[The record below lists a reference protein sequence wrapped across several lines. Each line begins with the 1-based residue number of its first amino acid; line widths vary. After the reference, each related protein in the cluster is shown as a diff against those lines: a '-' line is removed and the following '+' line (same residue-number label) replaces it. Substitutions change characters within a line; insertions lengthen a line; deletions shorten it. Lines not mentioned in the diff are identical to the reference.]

1 MERQFDQQI
10 EKLRKRILKM
20 SSLVDEQVDAAIK
33 VVEEENIDLV
43 KVVMEKEDKV
53 DKYDLKIDKI
63 CQKIIA
69 LNQPVAMDLRL
80 IMSALTINTNLERI
94 GDIAV
99 NIVQNFMLIKNKP
112 AFLDESRFKEMAKLV
127 KEMIRNAI
135 DSFINNDAKLAQKVI
150 ETDNRLDEY
159 NRENHQILIDI
170 MKKKP
175 ENIESAVALLVIS
188 RQLERIGDHAT
199 NIAEDVYFIVEAQMI
214 KHKYE
219 KYLFGEDADDDDDDD
234 ETASV
239 KEL

>member
-10 EKLRKRILKM
+10 EKLKKRILKM
-20 SSLVDEQVDAAIK
+20 SSLVDEQVDAALR
-33 VVEEENIDLV
+33 VVSEENMDLAKLV
-43 KVVMEKEDKV
+43 IEREDKV

-99 NIVQNFMLIKNKP
+99 NIVENFNLMKGKP
-112 AFLDESRFKEMAKLV
+112 EFIEKSRFFDMSKLV

-135 DSFINNDAKLAQKVI
+135 DSFINSDPKLAQKVI
-150 ETDNRLDEY
+150 ETDNKLDEY
-159 NRENHQILIDI
+159 NHENHQILIDI
-170 MKKKP
+170 MKK
-175 ENIESAVALLVIS
+175 NIDYIEPAIALLVIC
-188 RQLERIGDHAT
+188 RQMERLGDHAT

-219 KYLFGEDADDDDDDD
+219 KYIFSDDSDDD
-234 ETASV
+234 EDDDEERREKSS
-239 KEL
+239 